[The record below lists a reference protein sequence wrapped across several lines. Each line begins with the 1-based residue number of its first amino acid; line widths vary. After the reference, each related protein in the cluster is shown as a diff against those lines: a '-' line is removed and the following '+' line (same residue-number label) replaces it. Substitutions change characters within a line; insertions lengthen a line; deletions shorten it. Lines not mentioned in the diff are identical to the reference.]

1 MFDMLAKRALQS
13 VLVLFIMS
21 VLAFVGINLV
31 GDPIYLLVPPDAPQ
45 AEIARAAQQL
55 GLDLPV
61 WQQYGRFLGNALHGD
76 LGNSFIFNRPAL
88 HLIFERMPATLELA
102 VMALLLS
109 AAIGIPFGMWSGM
122 HPGSLVQRL
131 SSGFSILGVSVPV
144 FWLGLILIMLF
155 SVSLGWLPSGGRG
168 PTKSLL
174 GVEVSFLS
182 WDGIKFML
190 LPALTLALHNIALIM
205 RITEASTREVA
216 GQEYVRFARAKGLRN
231 SRIIGVHVLK
241 NILIPIVTVVALQF
255 GSLVGF
261 AIVTETIFAWPG
273 MGKLIID
280 SIRVLDRPVIVAYLM
295 LVVTLFIVINLAVDL
310 LYSLLDPRVR
320 LAEAK

>member
-61 WQQYGRFLGNALHGD
+61 WLQYGRFLNNALHGD

-216 GQEYVRFARAKGLRN
+216 GQEYVRFARAKGVGPLR
-231 SRIIGVHVLK
+231 
-241 NILIPIVTVVALQF
+241 LIARHIAPNVMIPVVTVLGLEFAHLIAF
-255 GSLVGF
+255 SL
-261 AIVTETIFAWPG
+261 VTETIFAWPG

-280 SIRVLDRPVIVAYLM
+280 SLLQLDRPVVVAYLM
-295 LVVTLFIVINLAVDL
+295 VVLLLFVLINFVVDV
-310 LYSLLDPRVR
+310 LYLILDPRLR
-320 LAEAK
+320 ARAA

>member
-61 WQQYGRFLGNALHGD
+61 WQQYGRFLNNALNGD

-102 VMALLLS
+102 VMALILS

-122 HPGSLVQRL
+122 HPGSVVQRL

-144 FWLGLILIMLF
+144 FWLGLILIMVF

-168 PTKSLL
+168 PTRSLF
-174 GVEVSFLS
+174 GVEVSFLG
-182 WDGIKFML
+182 WGGIKFML

-216 GQEYVRFARAKGLRN
+216 GQEYVRFARAKGVGPLR
-231 SRIIGVHVLK
+231 
-241 NILIPIVTVVALQF
+241 LIARHIAPNVMIPVVTVLGLEFAHLIAF
-255 GSLVGF
+255 SL
-261 AIVTETIFAWPG
+261 VTETIFAWPG

-280 SIRVLDRPVIVAYLM
+280 SLLQLDRPVVVAYLM
-295 LVVTLFIVINLAVDL
+295 VVLLLFVLINFVVDV
-310 LYSLLDPRVR
+310 LYLILDPRLR
-320 LAEAK
+320 ARAA

>member
-61 WQQYGRFLGNALHGD
+61 WQQYGRFLSNALHGD

-88 HLIFERMPATLELA
+88 TLIIERMPATLELA
-102 VMALLLS
+102 MMALLLS
-109 AAIGIPFGMWSGM
+109 AAIGIPFGMWSGI
-122 HPGSLVQRL
+122 HPGSLVQKI

-168 PTKSLL
+168 PTRSLF
-174 GVEVSFLS
+174 GVEVSFLG
-182 WDGIKFML
+182 WDGLQFML

-216 GQEYVRFARAKGLRN
+216 GQEYVRFARAKGVGPLR
-231 SRIIGVHVLK
+231 
-241 NILIPIVTVVALQF
+241 LIWRHIAPNVMIPVVTVLGLEFAHLIAF
-255 GSLVGF
+255 SL
-261 AIVTETIFAWPG
+261 VTETIFAWPG

-280 SIRVLDRPVIVAYLM
+280 SLLQLDRPVVVAYLM
-295 LVVTLFIVINLAVDL
+295 VVLLLFVLINFVVDV
-310 LYSLLDPRVR
+310 LYLILDPRLR
-320 LAEAK
+320 ARSA

>member
-61 WQQYGRFLGNALHGD
+61 WLQYGRFLNNALHGD

-168 PTKSLL
+168 PTRSLF
-174 GVEVSFLS
+174 GVEVSFLG

-216 GQEYVRFARAKGLRN
+216 GQEYVRFARAKGVGPLR
-231 SRIIGVHVLK
+231 
-241 NILIPIVTVVALQF
+241 LIARHIAPNVMIPVVTVLGLEFAHLIAF
-255 GSLVGF
+255 SL
-261 AIVTETIFAWPG
+261 VTETIFAWPG

-280 SIRVLDRPVIVAYLM
+280 SLLQLDRPVVVAYLM
-295 LVVTLFIVINLAVDL
+295 VVLLLFVLINFVVDV
-310 LYSLLDPRVR
+310 LYLILDPRLR
-320 LAEAK
+320 ARAA

>member
-168 PTKSLL
+168 PTRSLL
-174 GVEVSFLS
+174 GVEVSFLG

-216 GQEYVRFARAKGLRN
+216 GQEYVRFARAKGVGPLR
-231 SRIIGVHVLK
+231 
-241 NILIPIVTVVALQF
+241 LIARHIAPNVMIPVVTVLGLEFAHLIAF
-255 GSLVGF
+255 SL
-261 AIVTETIFAWPG
+261 VTETIFAWPG

-280 SIRVLDRPVIVAYLM
+280 SLLQLDRPVVVAYLM
-295 LVVTLFIVINLAVDL
+295 VVLLLFVLINFVVDV
-310 LYSLLDPRVR
+310 LYLILDPRLR
-320 LAEAK
+320 ARSA

>member
-13 VLVLFIMS
+13 VLVLLVMS

-45 AEIARAAQQL
+45 AEITRATQQL

-61 WQQYGRFLGNALHGD
+61 HQQYGRFLSNALHGD
-76 LGNSFIFNRPAL
+76 LGNSFIFNRPAVA
-88 HLIFERMPATLELA
+88 LIFERMPATLELA

-109 AAIGIPFGMWSGM
+109 AAIGVPLGMWSGM
-122 HPGSLVQRL
+122 HPGSAVQKI
-131 SSGFSILGVSVPV
+131 SAGFSILGVSVPV

-168 PTKSLL
+168 PTQPFF

-182 WDGIKFML
+182 WNGLKFML
-190 LPALTLALHNIALIM
+190 LPALTLALHNIALVL

-216 GQEYVRFARAKGLRN
+216 GQEYVRFARAKGVGPVR
-231 SRIIGVHVLK
+231 
-241 NILIPIVTVVALQF
+241 LIWRHIAPNVMIPVVTVLGLEFAHLIAF
-255 GSLVGF
+255 SL
-261 AIVTETIFAWPG
+261 VTETIFAWPG

-280 SIRVLDRPVIVAYLM
+280 SLLQLDRPVVVAYLM
-295 LVVTLFIVINLAVDL
+295 VVLL
-310 LYSLLDPRVR
+310 LYVLINFVVDVLYLILDPRLR
-320 LAEAK
+320 ARSA

>member
-168 PTKSLL
+168 PTRSLF
-174 GVEVSFLS
+174 GVEVSFLG

-216 GQEYVRFARAKGLRN
+216 GQEYVRFARAKGVGPLR
-231 SRIIGVHVLK
+231 
-241 NILIPIVTVVALQF
+241 LIARHIAPNVMIPVVTVLGLEFAHLIAF
-255 GSLVGF
+255 SL
-261 AIVTETIFAWPG
+261 VTETIFAWPG

-280 SIRVLDRPVIVAYLM
+280 SLLQLDRPVVVAYLM
-295 LVVTLFIVINLAVDL
+295 VVLLLFVLINFVVDV
-310 LYSLLDPRVR
+310 LYLILDPRLR
-320 LAEAK
+320 ARSA

>member
-45 AEIARAAQQL
+45 AEIARASQQL

-61 WQQYGRFLGNALHGD
+61 WRQYGRFLANALQGD
-76 LGNSFIFNRPAL
+76 LGDSFIFNRPAL
-88 HLIFERMPATLELA
+88 GLIFERMPATLELA

-122 HPGSLVQRL
+122 HPGSLVQKI

-168 PTKSLL
+168 PTQSLL

-182 WDGIKFML
+182 WDGLKFML
-190 LPALTLALHNIALIM
+190 LPAFTLALHNIALIM

-216 GQEYVRFARAKGLRN
+216 GQEYVRFARAKGVGPVR
-231 SRIIGVHVLK
+231 
-241 NILIPIVTVVALQF
+241 LIARHIAPNVMIPVVTVLGLEFAHLIAF
-255 GSLVGF
+255 SL
-261 AIVTETIFAWPG
+261 VTETIFAWPG

-280 SIRVLDRPVIVAYLM
+280 SLLQLDRPVVVAYLM
-295 LVVTLFIVINLAVDL
+295 VVLLLFVLINFVVDV
-310 LYSLLDPRVR
+310 LYLILDPRLR
-320 LAEAK
+320 TRSA